1 MYSFNDKHIR
11 LQTNTHCQ
19 KEVIKHCFEVR
30 QRISEIC
37 ESDMEKNIQDPKPK
51 ISPALLERNI
61 HTVQKMVRNLYLV

>member
-51 ISPALLERNI
+51 RLSCSS
-61 HTVQKMVRNLYLV
+61 